1 MTLQL
6 GSEMTALDWVVG
18 GGEMGKLVRSMD
30 WSQTPL
36 GPLGSWPQSL
46 RTTVNICLA
55 SDLPICIIWGPGLV
69 QIYNDGYRVICGGK
83 HPQSMGQNFRQCW
96 TEAWPVIGEA
106 CNSALSG
113 DTAFLEDQHI
123 FLARHWYNEECF
135 FTFSFSPIR
144 SEDGHIGGLF
154 HPVIEMTAKVL
165 GERRTRTLRDLAT
178 LAGKAKAIEEA
189 IALSTRTLAPYQL
202 DLPFVLTYLLDA
214 TKQQARLVAATGL
227 PEGSPVSPLV
237 VDLGAPGESS
247 WSLGEVALSG
257 LALLVDDV
265 QQRFGAVCCT
275 AYPEAV
281 QAALLLPI
289 TPPGMD
295 RPVAVL
301 VAGVSPRLKLDEVY
315 RGFYEL
321 VAAAVT
327 SAVAN
332 ACAHEEETKR
342 AEALAALDRAKTD
355 FFSNVSHE
363 FRTPLTLLLGP
374 TEELLAMR
382 YGVLPR
388 AAQEQIGIVHRNAL
402 RLQKLVNTLLDFSR
416 VEAGR
421 TRASYQATDLAAL
434 SSELASMFRSAV
446 EKVGLQ
452 LVLDCPQVSEPIYVD
467 REMWEK
473 IVLNLISNAFKFT
486 FEGAITITLKDA
498 GGTVQLSVCDTG
510 VGIASVD
517 LAHVFERFHRVEA
530 VRARTHEGTGIGLA
544 LVQELVKLHGG
555 TVVAQSVLGQ
565 GSTFT
570 VTLPKGSVHLP
581 ADRLAVATPIS
592 AALSANHYA
601 MEALRWLP
609 HEGAKVS
616 EDSPATLV
624 SPDSLASRQ
633 RILLADDN
641 ADMRDYVSRLLG
653 ERYTV
658 QTAPDGEAALAAAR
672 NNPPDLVLADVMMPR
687 LDGFGLLRQLRAN
700 PGTSSVPMILL
711 SARAGEESRVLGLE
725 AGADDYMT
733 KPFNAREL
741 LARVGAQLQMARVR
755 REANLL
761 LRESEARLRA
771 FVTASSDVVYRMS
784 PDWSEMHQL
793 DGHDFIADT
802 KVPLRGWIQEY
813 IHPDDQLQVLEAIG
827 EAIRTKSS
835 FKLEHRVRRVDGTF
849 GWTSS
854 RAIPLLDAEGEVVEW
869 FGTAS
874 DITPRKEAEEALN
887 LIAIELADADRRK
900 NEFLAMLA
908 HELRNPLAPISNA
921 LHIMR
926 RTENSNVAV
935 QSASAMM
942 ERQIG
947 QMVRLVDDLLDVSR
961 ISRGN
966 IALRKEHVNL
976 AFAVQHAVEA
986 AQPFCSLMEHELTI
1000 SLPQQPVYL
1009 NADPTR
1015 LTQIIGNLLHNA
1027 CKFTD
1032 KGGRIALV
1040 VEREGNEAV
1049 IRVSDSG
1056 MGIAAEQ
1063 FPRIFELFAQIDTAL
1078 ERSRGGL
1085 GIGLSLVK
1093 RLVEMHHGTV
1103 RVRSAG
1109 VNEGSEFVV
1118 RLPLLADVPEQTL
1131 PEPVPAEPAL
1141 GCRILVVDD
1150 NRDAAT
1156 SLAELLQLCGHETRI
1171 AYDGLEAVQMAQN
1184 FRPDAVLLDIGLPKL
1199 NGFEVAHKIRQQDW
1213 GKDVMLVA
1221 LTGWGQDEDRRMSTE
1236 AGFNAHLVK
1245 PADPVALMELLARMR
1260 SPRT

>member
-1 MTLQL
+1 
-6 GSEMTALDWVVG
+6 
-18 GGEMGKLVRSMD
+18 
-30 WSQTPL
+30 
-36 GPLGSWPQSL
+36 
-46 RTTVNICLA
+46 
-55 SDLPICIIWGPGLV
+55 
-69 QIYNDGYRVICGGK
+69 
-83 HPQSMGQNFRQCW
+83 
-96 TEAWPVIGEA
+96 
-106 CNSALSG
+106 
-113 DTAFLEDQHI
+113 
-123 FLARHWYNEECF
+123 
-135 FTFSFSPIR
+135 
-144 SEDGHIGGLF
+144 
-154 HPVIEMTAKVL
+154 
-165 GERRTRTLRDLAT
+165 
-178 LAGKAKAIEEA
+178 
-189 IALSTRTLAPYQL
+189 
-202 DLPFVLTYLLDA
+202 
-214 TKQQARLVAATGL
+214 
-227 PEGSPVSPLV
+227 
-237 VDLGAPGESS
+237 
-247 WSLGEVALSG
+247 
-257 LALLVDDV
+257 
-265 QQRFGAVCCT
+265 
-275 AYPEAV
+275 
-281 QAALLLPI
+281 
-289 TPPGMD
+289 
-295 RPVAVL
+295 
-301 VAGVSPRLKLDEVY
+301 
-315 RGFYEL
+315 
-321 VAAAVT
+321 
-327 SAVAN
+327 
-332 ACAHEEETKR
+332 
-342 AEALAALDRAKTD
+342 
-355 FFSNVSHE
+355 
-363 FRTPLTLLLGP
+363 
-374 TEELLAMR
+374 
-382 YGVLPR
+382 
-388 AAQEQIGIVHRNAL
+388 
-402 RLQKLVNTLLDFSR
+402 
-416 VEAGR
+416 
-421 TRASYQATDLAAL
+421 
-434 SSELASMFRSAV
+434 
-446 EKVGLQ
+446 
-452 LVLDCPQVSEPIYVD
+452 
-467 REMWEK
+467 
-473 IVLNLISNAFKFT
+473 
-486 FEGAITITLKDA
+486 
-498 GGTVQLSVCDTG
+498 
-510 VGIASVD
+510 
-517 LAHVFERFHRVEA
+517 
-530 VRARTHEGTGIGLA
+530 
-544 LVQELVKLHGG
+544 
-555 TVVAQSVLGQ
+555 
-565 GSTFT
+565 
-570 VTLPKGSVHLP
+570 
-581 ADRLAVATPIS
+581 
-592 AALSANHYA
+592 
-601 MEALRWLP
+601 
-609 HEGAKVS
+609 
-616 EDSPATLV
+616 
-624 SPDSLASRQ
+624 
-633 RILLADDN
+633 
-641 ADMRDYVSRLLG
+641 
-653 ERYTV
+653 
-658 QTAPDGEAALAAAR
+658 
-672 NNPPDLVLADVMMPR
+672 
-687 LDGFGLLRQLRAN
+687 
-700 PGTSSVPMILL
+700 
-711 SARAGEESRVLGLE
+711 
-725 AGADDYMT
+725 
-733 KPFNAREL
+733 
-741 LARVGAQLQMARVR
+741 
-755 REANLL
+755 
-761 LRESEARLRA
+761 
-771 FVTASSDVVYRMS
+771 
-784 PDWSEMHQL
+784 
-793 DGHDFIADT
+793 
-802 KVPLRGWIQEY
+802 
-813 IHPDDQLQVLEAIG
+813 
-827 EAIRTKSS
+827 
-835 FKLEHRVRRVDGTF
+835 
-849 GWTSS
+849 
-854 RAIPLLDAEGEVVEW
+854 LLDAEGEVVEW

-1103 RVRSAG
+1103 QVRSAG

-1156 SLAELLQLCGHETRI
+1156 SLAELLQLCGHETHI